1 MASNRGSRRLGTKLR
16 SRLWLSGSI
25 VAAAGAVLIYA
36 TLEIA
41 LAVPLPLS
49 LYLPGIM
56 ALLVIS
62 TVAALADR
70 QTWRRAALVGAAGS
84 LLLVLLFLV
93 PWTSR
98 KSFLR
103 HLHRVETGMTRR
115 EAREVMLPY
124 RPVGE
129 GEVTADTADSYRHET
144 QNPRYN
150 SDVGLIE
157 FEDGRVA
164 EVKFLPD

>member
-1 MASNRGSRRLGTKLR
+1 MNTKSRAG
-16 SRLWLSGSI
+16 
-25 VAAAGAVLIYA
+25 VAVSLTAAVGVVVFY
-36 TLEIA
+36 TFCEVV
-41 LAVPLPLS
+41 LAVAFPVQW
-49 LYLPGIM
+49 YLPGVAVLSATVGL
-56 ALLVIS
+56 ALLV
-62 TVAALADR
+62 TGQRAQRPLASIG
-70 QTWRRAALVGAAGS
+70 AVGS
-84 LLLVLLFLV
+84 FLLVVLFLV

-98 KSFLR
+98 KEFLR

-144 QNPRYN
+144 QNPRYD